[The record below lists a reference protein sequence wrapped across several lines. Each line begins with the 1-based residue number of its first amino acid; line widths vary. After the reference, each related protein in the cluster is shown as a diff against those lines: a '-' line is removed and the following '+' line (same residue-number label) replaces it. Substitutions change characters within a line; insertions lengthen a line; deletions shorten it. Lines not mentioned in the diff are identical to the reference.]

1 MLAASGERV
10 REAGG
15 DRLTQCILAA
25 PTKEQPS
32 LIHLS
37 WYTTHTNPKAAS
49 CQRISGLQPGS
60 TTRAQYAEAQLQ
72 DAGRLCSLER
82 TASHARSERGFCWP
96 TLSLHK
102 RSARE
107 EGLRKDT
114 LSKPH
119 VVAHERLTPN
129 LPPSHL
135 TGAIQWAHQTAAA
148 PWGLRRLRAQ
158 DSY

>member
-15 DRLTQCILAA
+15 DTLAQCILAT
-25 PTKEQPS
+25 PTKKQPS

-37 WYTTHTNPKAAS
+37 WYTTHTHPKAAS
-49 CQRISGLQPGS
+49 CQRISSLQLGS
-60 TTRAQYAEAQLQ
+60 TTRAQCAEAQLQ

-82 TASHARSERGFCWP
+82 TASHARSERGLCWP

-107 EGLRKDT
+107 ESLREDT
-114 LSKPH
+114 LSRPH

-129 LPPSHL
+129 LPPV
-135 TGAIQWAHQTAAA
+135 TGAIQWAHQTAA

-158 DSY
+158 DSC